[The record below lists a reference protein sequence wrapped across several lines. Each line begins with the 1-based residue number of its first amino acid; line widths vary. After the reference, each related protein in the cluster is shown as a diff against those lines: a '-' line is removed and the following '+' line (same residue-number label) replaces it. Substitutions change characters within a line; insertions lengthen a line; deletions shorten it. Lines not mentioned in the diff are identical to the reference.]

1 MENNLNIVKSE
12 FKELPN
18 NIEAEQ
24 SVIGSILVT
33 NEIFDEISTIIS
45 SINFYDP
52 MHQKIYNAIESLIY
66 KGMLANPIT
75 LKNYFEDEKD
85 DLDVPEYLVKIT
97 KFSTSIRQ
105 AIEYSK
111 IIYDMF
117 VRRELIKISEQTI
130 DNAKITDLD
139 SSGQNIIENSERL
152 LFDLAE
158 KGSFNSSL
166 IKFDDAM
173 KQTIEMASAAYK
185 NEGGIVGVPTGLRDL
200 DDKLGGLH
208 QSDLIIIA
216 GRPSMGKTS
225 LATNIAFNAAKHIQD
240 NQKKSSVAFFSLE
253 MSSEQLSTRILSEQ
267 ARIGSNDIRRGRI
280 SDEQFDQ
287 FLETSKNIAELP
299 LFIDETP
306 AISIAAMSNRARRI
320 KRLHGLDMIVVDYI
334 QLMRGTTYN
343 KDGRVQEISQ
353 ITQGLKAIAKEL
365 GVPVVALSQLSRQVE
380 QRDDHKPQL
389 ADLRESGSI
398 EQDADVVMFV
408 YREGYY
414 LQRKEPREATV
425 EHAEWQAKMNEVAHL
440 AEIIIGKQR
449 HGPIGKVTLEF
460 EKDLQNLKILKL
472 IKFKY
477 KTLMLTSLYENTILK
492 NPKFIILILFITL
505 ISFGYY
511 SKDFRLDASSET
523 LLIEDDPDLEYLREI
538 TNRYGSK
545 EFLVLTYTPN
555 EGMISNTSINNLLSL
570 KYKIQSLDWVH
581 SVITL
586 LDIPLLNNTDA
597 PLQERLKGFK
607 TLKDEDV
614 DKNRG
619 FKEILESPVFRN
631 FVISESGKTSGII
644 VNIKQ
649 NPILEDIEN
658 RSKKEIDEHRDKIK
672 KQNHKNI
679 LEIRDVIKSY
689 DDVGKIYLGGI
700 PMIADDMM
708 TFIKSDIIVF
718 GLGVLLFIIA
728 TLWFVFKK

>member
-1 MENNLNIVKSE
+1 VENNLSIVKDQ

-24 SVIGSILVT
+24 AVIGSILVS
-33 NEIFDEISTIIS
+33 NDIFDEISTIIS
-45 SINFYDP
+45 CINFYDP
-52 MHQKIYNAIESLIY
+52 MHQKIYEAIESLVY

-85 DLDVPEYLVKIT
+85 DLNVPEYLVKIT
-97 KFSTSIRQ
+97 KFSTSVRQ
-105 AIEYSK
+105 AVEYSK

-130 DNAKITDLD
+130 DSAKLNELD
-139 SSGQNIIENSERL
+139 ANGQTIIENSERL

-166 IKFDDAM
+166 VKFDEAM

-185 NEGGIVGVPTGLRDL
+185 NEEGIVGVPTGLRDL

-225 LATNIAFNAAKHIQD
+225 LATNIAFNAAQKLQD
-240 NQKKSSVAFFSLE
+240 SGKKSSIAFFSLE
-253 MSSEQLSTRILSEQ
+253 MSSEQLSTRIISEQ
-267 ARIGSNDIRRGRI
+267 ARISSNDIRRGRI
-280 SDEQFDQ
+280 SDEQFDK

-299 LFIDETP
+299 LYIDETP

-320 KRLHGLDMIVVDYI
+320 KRLFGLDMIVVDYI
-334 QLMRGTTYN
+334 QLMRGTTFN

-365 GVPVVALSQLSRQVE
+365 AVPVVALSQLSRQVE

-440 AEIIIGKQR
+440 AQIIIGKQR
-449 HGPIGKVTLEF
+449 HGPIGNVTLEF
-460 EKDLQNLKILKL
+460 EERFT
-472 IKFKY
+472 KFKD
-477 KTLMLTSLYENTILK
+477 TQ
-492 NPKFIILILFITL
+492 
-505 ISFGYY
+505 
-511 SKDFRLDASSET
+511 
-523 LLIEDDPDLEYLREI
+523 
-538 TNRYGSK
+538 
-545 EFLVLTYTPN
+545 
-555 EGMISNTSINNLLSL
+555 IN
-570 KYKIQSLDWVH
+570 
-581 SVITL
+581 
-586 LDIPLLNNTDA
+586 
-597 PLQERLKGFK
+597 
-607 TLKDEDV
+607 
-614 DKNRG
+614 
-619 FKEILESPVFRN
+619 
-631 FVISESGKTSGII
+631 
-644 VNIKQ
+644 
-649 NPILEDIEN
+649 
-658 RSKKEIDEHRDKIK
+658 
-672 KQNHKNI
+672 
-679 LEIRDVIKSY
+679 
-689 DDVGKIYLGGI
+689 
-700 PMIADDMM
+700 
-708 TFIKSDIIVF
+708 
-718 GLGVLLFIIA
+718 
-728 TLWFVFKK
+728 